1 MQQGRPPGL
10 FNTLKACT
18 KSWGDFSDNSGGDVV
33 KFQLAAHFY
42 WTLVTLPVA
51 SCAAQ
56 RALSRLKIIKNRLR
70 STMSDEWMSDLMVL
84 AAAKDRVSCISC
96 DAIIDSFASL
106 SDHLKR
112 RLLFV

>member
-1 MQQGRPPGL
+1 MLRL
-10 FNTLKACT
+10 
-18 KSWGDFSDNSGGDVV
+18 
-33 KFQLAAHFY
+33 Y
-42 WTLVTLPVA
+42 WTLVTLPVT
-51 SCAAQ
+51 SCSAE

-84 AAAKDRVSCISC
+84 TAEKDVVSCI
-96 DAIIDSFASL
+96 FASL

>member
-1 MQQGRPPGL
+1 MYQL
-10 FNTLKACT
+10 
-18 KSWGDFSDNSGGDVV
+18 SGYEH
-33 KFQLAAHFY
+33 LLRLY
-42 WTLVTLPVA
+42 WTLVTLPVT
-51 SCAAQ
+51 SCSAE

-84 AAAKDRVSCISC
+84 AAEKDIVSCISC

-112 RLLFV
+112 QLLFV

>member
-1 MQQGRPPGL
+1 MLRL
-10 FNTLKACT
+10 
-18 KSWGDFSDNSGGDVV
+18 
-33 KFQLAAHFY
+33 Y
-42 WTLVTLPVA
+42 WTLVTLPVT
-51 SCAAQ
+51 SCSAE
-56 RALSRLKIIKNRLR
+56 RALSRLKIIENRLR

-84 AAAKDRVSCISC
+84 AAEKDIVFCISC